1 MADDRDRPLG
11 MVEVDHHFEVSGRRA
26 RRLVHDRDL
35 FLLGA
40 TLERVAETE
49 EPGGD
54 DSSRGRTSK
63 PVDRSALR
71 FAVGLFRF
79 GLFPA
84 GLLRVGVFG
93 FVVDGVCLVPIVLHA
108 PTVCRISPRKSPGC
122 GPSLPLDHGGEP

>member
-1 MADDRDRPLG
+1 MADDRNRPLR
-11 MVEVDHHFEVSGRRA
+11 MVEVDHHFEVSGWRA

-54 DSSRGRTSK
+54 HSSRGRTSK
-63 PVDRSALR
+63 AVDRSALR
-71 FAVGLFRF
+71 FALGLFRF
-79 GLFPA
+79 GLFAA

-93 FVVDGVCLVPIVLHA
+93 FVVDAFRLVPIVLHA
-108 PTVCRISPRKSPGC
+108 PHGMPDLATKDPRVRA
-122 GPSLPLDHGGEP
+122 